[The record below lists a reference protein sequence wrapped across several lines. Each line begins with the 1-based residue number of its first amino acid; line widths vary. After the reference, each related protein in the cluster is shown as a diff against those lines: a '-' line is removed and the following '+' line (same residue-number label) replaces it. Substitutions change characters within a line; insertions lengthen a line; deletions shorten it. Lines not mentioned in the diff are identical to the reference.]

1 MNSYVLG
8 FIVVLIS
15 TALAVGGM
23 LLVRRFIDLK
33 TLNSYHEVAGYFL
46 SIIGTLYAVLLG
58 FVIVDAM
65 NNLQNARMVAE
76 QEANSLCNIYLVSEG
91 LSKGCR
97 DRLRFA
103 CSKYA
108 DAVINEEWRT
118 MKLGESSPE
127 AVVALMGLWTTA
139 ARYQPLNVGQEG
151 VHQTILS
158 EITTLSD
165 NRRDRLV
172 NSAHGVAPLM
182 WAVLILGGVFTVVF
196 TYFFGAASVGAQI
209 VMTVIVSITLSLNVF
224 LVFVFGYPFA
234 TELGVK
240 PEALR
245 LDQMIF
251 RRMEKYG
258 STAEDLFEQW
268 QANKTKP
275 EFINVPPGMD
285 PSHHKHVPEKTIPP
299 AEPLSE

>member
-1 MNSYVLG
+1 MNSYLLG
-8 FIVVLIS
+8 FVVVFVS
-15 TALAVGGM
+15 TLLAVGGM
-23 LLVRRFIDLK
+23 LLVRRLIDLK

-76 QEANSLCNIYLVSEG
+76 QEANSLCNIYLVADG
-91 LSKGCR
+91 LSDGCR
-97 DRLRFA
+97 NRLRFA
-103 CSKYA
+103 CNKYA
-108 DAVINEEWRT
+108 DAVINDEWRT
-118 MKLGESSPE
+118 MKLGESSPQ
-127 AVVALMGLWTTA
+127 AVVAIMGLWTTA
-139 ARYQPLNVGQEG
+139 ARFEPSTQGEQN

-158 EITTLSD
+158 EVTVLSN

-196 TYFFGAASVGAQI
+196 TYFFGAASVAAQA

-234 TELGVK
+234 TELGVR
-240 PEALR
+240 PEALK
-245 LDQMIF
+245 LDQIIF
-251 RRMEKYG
+251 KRMEKYG
-258 STAEDLFEQW
+258 DSAEQLFDEW
-268 QANKTKP
+268 QTKQT
-275 EFINVPPGMD
+275 VPKLIDG
-285 PSHHKHVPEKTIPP
+285 P
-299 AEPLSE
+299 ARMPDEAK

>member
-8 FIVVLIS
+8 FIVVLVS
-15 TALAVGGM
+15 TVLAVGGM
-23 LLVRRFIDLK
+23 LLVRRFVDLQR
-33 TLNSYHEVAGYFL
+33 LNSYHEVAGYFL

-91 LSKGCR
+91 LSTGCR

-108 DAVINEEWRT
+108 DAVINEEWRS
-118 MKLGESSPE
+118 MRLGESSPK
-127 AVVALMGLWTTA
+127 AVVAIMGLWTTA
-139 ARYQPLNVGQEG
+139 ARFEPSTEG
-151 VHQTILS
+151 EQNVHQTILS
-158 EITTLSD
+158 EVSTLSN

-182 WAVLILGGVFTVVF
+182 WAVLIVGGVFTVVF
-196 TYFFGAASVGAQI
+196 TYFFGTASIAAQV
-209 VMTVIVSITLSLNVF
+209 VMTILVSITLSLNVF
-224 LVFVFGYPFA
+224 LVYVFGYPFA

-240 PEALR
+240 PEALK

-251 RRMEKYG
+251 KRMEKYG
-258 STAEDLFEQW
+258 GAAEKLFDEW
-268 QANKTKP
+268 ESLRSMPKIMDGLPRMP
-275 EFINVPPGMD
+275 EEITNPNER
-285 PSHHKHVPEKTIPP
+285 KH
-299 AEPLSE
+299 

>member
-8 FIVVLIS
+8 FIVVLVS
-15 TALAVGGM
+15 TVLAVGGM
-23 LLVRRFIDLK
+23 LLVRRFVDLQR
-33 TLNSYHEVAGYFL
+33 LNSYHEVAGYFL

-91 LSKGCR
+91 LSTGCR

-118 MKLGESSPE
+118 MRLGESSPQ
-127 AVVALMGLWTTA
+127 AVVAIMGLWTTA
-139 ARYQPLNVGQEG
+139 ARFEPSTEG
-151 VHQTILS
+151 EQNVHQTILS
-158 EITTLSD
+158 EVATLSN

-182 WAVLILGGVFTVVF
+182 WAVLIVGGVFTVVF
-196 TYFFGAASVGAQI
+196 TYFFGTASIAAQV
-209 VMTVIVSITLSLNVF
+209 VMTILVSITLSLNVF
-224 LVFVFGYPFA
+224 LVYVFGYPFA
-234 TELGVK
+234 TELGVR

-251 RRMEKYG
+251 HRMEKFG
-258 STAEDLFEQW
+258 GTAEKMFDEWESKKSLPDIMQGLPRNPEDLHGY
-268 QANKTKP
+268 KRR
-275 EFINVPPGMD
+275 
-285 PSHHKHVPEKTIPP
+285 KH
-299 AEPLSE
+299 